1 MAKLFYY
8 IGQIEEKT
16 GEHNFNSTIVW
27 STPQPHQPNLFGNDK
42 QERDCAAED
51 FMENQCKFWYGGEED
66 DDGKERSHDY
76 DEDSNWYSKD
86 YDEYAWRNGGF
97 KEISKKTF
105 KEVQPFVT
113 DMTGSYRWY
122 NGLD

>member
-1 MAKLFYY
+1 
-8 IGQIEEKT
+8 
-16 GEHNFNSTIVW
+16 
-27 STPQPHQPNLFGNDK
+27 
-42 QERDCAAED
+42 
-51 FMENQCKFWYGGEED
+51 MENQCKFWYGGEED

-86 YDEYAWRNGGF
+86 CDEYQWRNSGF